1 MPNKREILDEIEKK
15 IQAYR
20 KRGLSKKQ
28 KDNFLIEIFAFD
40 KLLRKKSGIKNV
52 KQTTIFREALGNS
65 PVIRVLDFLIEGR
78 GLDYSLSDIAK
89 NSNIGWTTL
98 HRIWGKL
105 LKLKIITPTREIGRA
120 KLFKLNEENHAV
132 KELIR
137 LYDTLLYQET
147 EKYFSKELE
156 IAV

>member
-1 MPNKREILDEIEKK
+1 MEE
-15 IQAYR
+15 
-20 KRGLSKKQ
+20 
-28 KDNFLIEIFAFD
+28 
-40 KLLRKKSGIKNV
+40 
-52 KQTTIFREALGNS
+52 TTIFRETLGDT
-65 PVIRVLDFLIEGR
+65 PVIRELDFLIEGR
-78 GLDYSLSDIAK
+78 GLDYSLSDIAE

-105 LKLKIITPTREIGRA
+105 LKNGMVKPTREIGRA
-120 KLFKLNEENHAV
+120 KLFKLNEENPAV
-132 KELIR
+132 KELIK